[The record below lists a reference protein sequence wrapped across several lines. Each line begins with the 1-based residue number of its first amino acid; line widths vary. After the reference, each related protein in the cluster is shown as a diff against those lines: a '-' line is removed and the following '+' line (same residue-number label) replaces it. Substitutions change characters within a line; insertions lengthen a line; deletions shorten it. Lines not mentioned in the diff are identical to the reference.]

1 MVAARRENRSTA
13 QEVPQ
18 VAIKNR
24 TFLSILRAL
33 ISFSNLQISAFRDPT
48 SFKFIIARRRKPLNF
63 RKNSLLLACVNKKL
77 LMTHAL
83 VSADSRR
90 AGCNFSANFKLK
102 NELGTHF
109 ERNSP
114 NLKKTGAK
122 AVRV

>member
-1 MVAARRENRSTA
+1 M
-13 QEVPQ
+13 
-18 VAIKNR
+18 AIKNR
-24 TFLSILRAL
+24 AFLSILSVL
-33 ISFSNLQISAFRDPT
+33 ISFSNLQISAFRDPI
-48 SFKFIIARRRKPLNF
+48 SFEFIIAFRRKRLKF
-63 RKNSLLLACVNKKL
+63 KKNSLLIACVNKKL